1 MKNVNIYISIILFTV
16 SCSSNLPRA
25 EQQFDVNSQEPKKI
39 DENTIDSFSQDN
51 GIQYFMDGML
61 FLEQGDYARAILEFQ
76 ESIEK
81 GSNSAE
87 VYFSMSEA
95 YWMIQ
100 KYDKSI
106 FFAKKAINLDQKAID
121 YKISLGK
128 KYIALNRY
136 SESMMVFESII
147 ETSPDNA
154 DVLFIIG
161 DLKAKLNDI
170 DGALVYYDEAYNKD
184 NSLILALEVAAQLAY
199 DNKHR
204 DASKLFKKLL
214 LADPSNSEYLRG
226 YIETIQG
233 SNILNELKE
242 LIQNEQIKANPFY
255 NNLYNQMALEFIKNR
270 QFSDAENFLRKALE
284 EREDNR
290 FSLYYLSLVYRE
302 VGRNDLSLEISRKHS
317 KFYPNDKEGYINSA
331 ISLISMQKYEEAI
344 DELNIALTLYP
355 EDFEINYFL
364 GLTSYSLNDYLNAE
378 KYYMISLRLDD
389 TSIAS
394 MHGLA
399 MTYDNLEKWKNS
411 DDLYV
416 KLISLNENDAQAY
429 NNYAYSLV
437 ERGEEIDYALTLA
450 EKAIEISPNTSAYL
464 DTIGWIHYKL
474 GNYSIAKDFIAK
486 AILID
491 ESSAVILEHYGDI
504 LIKLEDVNEALIFYN
519 KALLIEPDNK
529 TLISKI
535 EKYENQ

>member
-1 MKNVNIYISIILFTV
+1 
-16 SCSSNLPRA
+16 
-25 EQQFDVNSQEPKKI
+25 
-39 DENTIDSFSQDN
+39 
-51 GIQYFMDGML
+51 
-61 FLEQGDYARAILEFQ
+61 
-76 ESIEK
+76 
-81 GSNSAE
+81 
-87 VYFSMSEA
+87 
-95 YWMIQ
+95 
-100 KYDKSI
+100 
-106 FFAKKAINLDQKAID
+106 
-121 YKISLGK
+121 
-128 KYIALNRY
+128 
-136 SESMMVFESII
+136 MMVFESII

-214 LADPSNSEYLRG
+214 LAEPSNSEYLRG

-284 EREDNR
+284 EREDDR

>member
-1 MKNVNIYISIILFTV
+1 MKNVNIYTSIILFTI
-16 SCSSNLPRA
+16 SCSTNLPQVD
-25 EQQFDVNSQEPKKI
+25 EQLKSSSQDVKNVEKK
-39 DENTIDSFSQDN
+39 NIDSFSSDSGVQS
-51 GIQYFMDGML
+51 FMDGML

-81 GSNSAE
+81 GSQSAE

-100 KYDKSI
+100 KYEKSI
-106 FFAKKAINLDQKAID
+106 LFSKKAISIDNNAVD

-136 SESMMVFESII
+136 NESMIVFESII
-147 ETSPDNA
+147 DNDPNNA

-170 DGALVYYDEAYNKD
+170 DGALIYYDEAYNKD
-184 NSLILALEVAAQLAY
+184 NSLILALQVAAQLAY
-199 DNKHR
+199 DNNHR
-204 DASKLFKKLL
+204 DTSKLFKKLL
-214 LADPSNSEYLRG
+214 LAEPSNSEYLRG

-233 SNILNELKE
+233 PDILDELKE
-242 LIQNEQIKANPFY
+242 LIQNEKIKANPFY

-270 QFSDAENFLRKALE
+270 QFSDAESFLRKALDE
-284 EREDNR
+284 KEDDR

-302 VGRNDLSLEISRKHS
+302 IGRNDLSLDISRKHS
-317 KFYPNDKEGYINSA
+317 KYFPNDKEGYINSA
-331 ISLISMQKYEEAI
+331 ISLIQMQRYDEAI

-364 GLTSYSLNDYLNAE
+364 GLTNYSLNDYLNAE
-378 KYYMISLRLDD
+378 KYYNISLKLDD
-389 TSIAS
+389 QSIAT

-399 MTYDNLEKWKNS
+399 MTYDNLQKWDMS
-411 DDLYV
+411 DDLYIQ
-416 KLISLNENDAQAY
+416 LIALNQNDAQAY

-437 ERGEEIDYALTLA
+437 ERNEEIDYALTLA

-474 GNYSIAKDFIAK
+474 GNYTIAKDFIAK

-491 ESSAVILEHYGDI
+491 ESSAVILEHYGDV
-504 LIKLEDVNEALIFYN
+504 LIKLEDFNEALIFYN
-519 KALLIEPDNK
+519 KALLIEPNNT
-529 TLISKI
+529 TLLSKI
-535 EKYENQ
+535 EEYEKQ

>member
-106 FFAKKAINLDQKAID
+106 FFAKKAISLDQKAID

-284 EREDNR
+284 EREDDR

-378 KYYMISLRLDD
+378 KYYMISLSLDD
-389 TSIAS
+389 TSIAT

-399 MTYDNLEKWKNS
+399 MTYDNLGMWKNS

>member
-1 MKNVNIYISIILFTV
+1 MKNVNIYTSIILFTV
-16 SCSSNLPRA
+16 SCSTNLPLVDEQIESSSQDVSKA
-25 EQQFDVNSQEPKKI
+25 EKK
-39 DENTIDSFSQDN
+39 NIDSFSSDSGVQS
-51 GIQYFMDGML
+51 FMDGML
-61 FLEQGDYARAILEFQ
+61 FLEQSDYARAILEFQ

-81 GSNSAE
+81 GSQSAE

-100 KYDKSI
+100 KYEKSI
-106 FFAKKAINLDQKAID
+106 LFSKKAISIDNNAVD

-136 SESMMVFESII
+136 NESMIVFESII
-147 ETSPDNA
+147 DNDPNNA

-170 DGALVYYDEAYNKD
+170 DGALIYYDEAYNKD
-184 NSLILALEVAAQLAY
+184 NSLILALQVAAQLAY
-199 DNKHR
+199 DNNHR
-204 DASKLFKKLL
+204 DTSKLFKKLL
-214 LADPSNSEYLRG
+214 LAEPSNSEYLRG

-233 SNILNELKE
+233 PDILDELKE
-242 LIQNEQIKANPFY
+242 LIQNEKIKANPFY

-270 QFSDAENFLRKALE
+270 QFSDAESFLRKALDE
-284 EREDNR
+284 KEDDR

-302 VGRNDLSLEISRKHS
+302 IGRNDLSLDISRKHS
-317 KFYPNDKEGYINSA
+317 KYFPNDKEGYINSA
-331 ISLISMQKYEEAI
+331 ISLIQMQRYDEAI

-364 GLTSYSLNDYLNAE
+364 GLTNYSLNDYLNAE
-378 KYYMISLRLDD
+378 KYYNISLKLDD
-389 TSIAS
+389 QSIAT

-399 MTYDNLEKWKNS
+399 MTYDNLQKWDMS
-411 DDLYV
+411 DDLYIQ
-416 KLISLNENDAQAY
+416 LIALNQNDAQAY

-437 ERGEEIDYALTLA
+437 ERNEEIDYALTLA

-474 GNYSIAKDFIAK
+474 GNYTIAKDFIAK

-491 ESSAVILEHYGDI
+491 ESSAVILEHYGDV
-504 LIKLEDVNEALIFYN
+504 LIKLEDFNEALIFYN
-519 KALLIEPDNK
+519 KALLIEPNNT
-529 TLISKI
+529 TLLSKI
-535 EKYENQ
+535 EEYEKQ

>member
-1 MKNVNIYISIILFTV
+1 MKNVNIYTSIILFTV
-16 SCSSNLPRA
+16 SCSTNLPLVDELIESSSQDVSKA
-25 EQQFDVNSQEPKKI
+25 EKK
-39 DENTIDSFSQDN
+39 NIDSFSSDSGVQS
-51 GIQYFMDGML
+51 FMDGML

-81 GSNSAE
+81 GSQSAE

-100 KYDKSI
+100 KYEKSI
-106 FFAKKAINLDQKAID
+106 LFSKKAISIDNNAVD

-136 SESMMVFESII
+136 NESMIVFESII
-147 ETSPDNA
+147 DNDPNNA

-170 DGALVYYDEAYNKD
+170 DGALIYYDEAYNKD
-184 NSLILALEVAAQLAY
+184 NSLILALQVAAQLAY
-199 DNKHR
+199 DNNHR
-204 DASKLFKKLL
+204 DTSKLFKKLL
-214 LADPSNSEYLRG
+214 LAEPSNSEYLRG

-233 SNILNELKE
+233 PDILDELKE
-242 LIQNEQIKANPFY
+242 LIQNEKIKANPFY

-270 QFSDAENFLRKALE
+270 QFSDAESFLRKALDE
-284 EREDNR
+284 KEDDR

-302 VGRNDLSLEISRKHS
+302 IGRNDLSLDISRKHS
-317 KFYPNDKEGYINSA
+317 KYFPNDKEGYINSA
-331 ISLISMQKYEEAI
+331 ISLIQMQRYDEAI

-364 GLTSYSLNDYLNAE
+364 GLTNYSLNDYLNAE
-378 KYYMISLRLDD
+378 KYYNISLKLDD
-389 TSIAS
+389 QSIAT

-399 MTYDNLEKWKNS
+399 MTYDNLQKWDMS
-411 DDLYV
+411 DDLYIQ
-416 KLISLNENDAQAY
+416 LIALNQNDAQAY

-437 ERGEEIDYALTLA
+437 ERNEEIDYALTLA

-474 GNYSIAKDFIAK
+474 GNYTIAKDFIAK

-491 ESSAVILEHYGDI
+491 ESSAVILEHYGDV
-504 LIKLEDVNEALIFYN
+504 LIKLEDFNEALIFYN
-519 KALLIEPDNK
+519 KALLIEPNNT
-529 TLISKI
+529 TLLSKI
-535 EKYENQ
+535 EEYEKQ

>member
-106 FFAKKAINLDQKAID
+106 FFAKKAISLDQKAID

-284 EREDNR
+284 EREDDR
-290 FSLYYLSLVYRE
+290 FSLYYLSFVYRE

>member
-1 MKNVNIYISIILFTV
+1 MKNVNIYTSIILFTV
-16 SCSSNLPRA
+16 SCSTNLPLVDEQIESSSQDVSKA
-25 EQQFDVNSQEPKKI
+25 EKK
-39 DENTIDSFSQDN
+39 NIDSFSSDSGVQS
-51 GIQYFMDGML
+51 FMDGML

-81 GSNSAE
+81 GSQSAE

-100 KYDKSI
+100 KYEKSI
-106 FFAKKAINLDQKAID
+106 LFSKKAISIDNNAVD

-136 SESMMVFESII
+136 NESMIVFESII
-147 ETSPDNA
+147 DNDPNNA

-170 DGALVYYDEAYNKD
+170 DGALIYYDEAYNKD
-184 NSLILALEVAAQLAY
+184 NSLILALQVAAQLAY
-199 DNKHR
+199 DNNHR
-204 DASKLFKKLL
+204 DTSKLFKKLL
-214 LADPSNSEYLRG
+214 LAEPSNSEYLRG

-233 SNILNELKE
+233 PDILDELKE
-242 LIQNEQIKANPFY
+242 LIQNEKIKANPFY

-270 QFSDAENFLRKALE
+270 QFSDAESFLRKALDE
-284 EREDNR
+284 KEDDR

-302 VGRNDLSLEISRKHS
+302 IGRNDLSLDISRKHS
-317 KFYPNDKEGYINSA
+317 KYFPNDKEGYINSA
-331 ISLISMQKYEEAI
+331 ISLIQMQRYDEAI

-364 GLTSYSLNDYLNAE
+364 GLTNYSLNDYINAE
-378 KYYMISLRLDD
+378 KYYNISLKLDD
-389 TSIAS
+389 QSIAT

-399 MTYDNLEKWKNS
+399 MTYDNLQKWDMS
-411 DDLYV
+411 DDLYIQ
-416 KLISLNENDAQAY
+416 LIALNQNDAQAY

-437 ERGEEIDYALTLA
+437 ERNEEIDYALTLA

-474 GNYSIAKDFIAK
+474 GNYTIAKDFIAK

-491 ESSAVILEHYGDI
+491 ESSAVILEHYGDV
-504 LIKLEDVNEALIFYN
+504 LIKLEDFNEALIFYN
-519 KALLIEPDNK
+519 KALLIEPNNT
-529 TLISKI
+529 TLLSKI
-535 EKYENQ
+535 EEYEKQ

>member
-1 MKNVNIYISIILFTV
+1 MKNVNIYTSIILFTV
-16 SCSSNLPRA
+16 SCSTNLPQVD
-25 EQQFDVNSQEPKKI
+25 EQLKSSSQDVNKVEKK
-39 DENTIDSFSQDN
+39 NIDSFSSDSGVQS
-51 GIQYFMDGML
+51 FMDGML

-81 GSNSAE
+81 GSQSAE

-100 KYDKSI
+100 KYEKSI
-106 FFAKKAINLDQKAID
+106 LFSKKAISIDNNAVD

-136 SESMMVFESII
+136 NESMIVFESII
-147 ETSPDNA
+147 DNDPNNA

-170 DGALVYYDEAYNKD
+170 DGALIYYDEAYNKD
-184 NSLILALEVAAQLAY
+184 NSLILALQVAAQLAY
-199 DNKHR
+199 DNNHR
-204 DASKLFKKLL
+204 DTSKLFKKLL
-214 LADPSNSEYLRG
+214 LAEPSNSEYLRG

-233 SNILNELKE
+233 PDILDELKE
-242 LIQNEQIKANPFY
+242 LIQNEKIKANPFY

-270 QFSDAENFLRKALE
+270 QFSDAESFLRKALDE
-284 EREDNR
+284 KEDDR

-302 VGRNDLSLEISRKHS
+302 IGRNDLSLGISRKHS
-317 KFYPNDKEGYINSA
+317 KYFPNDKEGYINSA
-331 ISLISMQKYEEAI
+331 ISLIQMQRYDEAI

-364 GLTSYSLNDYLNAE
+364 GLTNYSLNDYLNAE
-378 KYYMISLRLDD
+378 KYYNISLKLDD
-389 TSIAS
+389 QSIAT

-399 MTYDNLEKWKNS
+399 MTYDNLQKWDMS
-411 DDLYV
+411 DDLYIQ
-416 KLISLNENDAQAY
+416 LIALNQNDAQAY

-437 ERGEEIDYALTLA
+437 ERNEEIDYALTLA

-474 GNYSIAKDFIAK
+474 GNYTIAKDFIAK

-491 ESSAVILEHYGDI
+491 ESSAVILEHYGDV
-504 LIKLEDVNEALIFYN
+504 LIKLEDFNEALIFYN
-519 KALLIEPDNK
+519 KALLIEPNNT
-529 TLISKI
+529 TLLSKI
-535 EKYENQ
+535 EEYEKQ

>member
-1 MKNVNIYISIILFTV
+1 MKNVNIYTSIILFTV
-16 SCSSNLPRA
+16 SCSTNLPLVDEQIESSSQDVSKA
-25 EQQFDVNSQEPKKI
+25 EKK
-39 DENTIDSFSQDN
+39 NIDSFSSDSGVQS
-51 GIQYFMDGML
+51 FMDGML

-81 GSNSAE
+81 GSQSAE

-100 KYDKSI
+100 KYEKSI
-106 FFAKKAINLDQKAID
+106 LFSKKAISIDNNAVD

-136 SESMMVFESII
+136 NESMIVFESII
-147 ETSPDNA
+147 DNDPNNA

-170 DGALVYYDEAYNKD
+170 DGALIYYDEAYNKD
-184 NSLILALEVAAQLAY
+184 NSLILALQVAAQLAY
-199 DNKHR
+199 DNNHR
-204 DASKLFKKLL
+204 DTSKLFKKLL
-214 LADPSNSEYLRG
+214 LAEPSNSEYLRG

-233 SNILNELKE
+233 PDILDELKE
-242 LIQNEQIKANPFY
+242 LIQNEKIKANPFY

-270 QFSDAENFLRKALE
+270 QFSDAESFLRKALDE
-284 EREDNR
+284 KEDDR

-302 VGRNDLSLEISRKHS
+302 IGRNDLSLDISRKHS
-317 KFYPNDKEGYINSA
+317 KYFPNDKEGYINSA
-331 ISLISMQKYEEAI
+331 ISLIQMQRYDEAI

-364 GLTSYSLNDYLNAE
+364 GLTNYSLNDYLNAE
-378 KYYMISLRLDD
+378 KYYNISLKLDD
-389 TSIAS
+389 QSIAT

-399 MTYDNLEKWKNS
+399 MTYDNLQKWDMS
-411 DDLYV
+411 DDLYIQ
-416 KLISLNENDAQAY
+416 LIALNQNDAQAY

-437 ERGEEIDYALTLA
+437 ERNEEIDYALTLA

-474 GNYSIAKDFIAK
+474 GNYTIAKDFIAK

-491 ESSAVILEHYGDI
+491 ESSAVILEHYGDV
-504 LIKLEDVNEALIFYN
+504 LIKLEDFNEALIFYN
-519 KALLIEPDNK
+519 KALLIEPNNT
-529 TLISKI
+529 TLLSKI
-535 EKYENQ
+535 EEYEKQ

>member
-1 MKNVNIYISIILFTV
+1 MKNVNIYTSIILFTV
-16 SCSSNLPRA
+16 SCSTNLPLVDEQIESSSQDVSKA
-25 EQQFDVNSQEPKKI
+25 EKK
-39 DENTIDSFSQDN
+39 NIDSFSSDSGVQS
-51 GIQYFMDGML
+51 FMDGML

-81 GSNSAE
+81 GSQSAE

-100 KYDKSI
+100 KYEKSI
-106 FFAKKAINLDQKAID
+106 LFSKKAISIDNNAVD

-136 SESMMVFESII
+136 NESMIVFESII
-147 ETSPDNA
+147 DNDPNNA

-170 DGALVYYDEAYNKD
+170 DGALIYYDEAYNKD
-184 NSLILALEVAAQLAY
+184 NSLILALQVAAQLAY
-199 DNKHR
+199 DNNHR
-204 DASKLFKKLL
+204 DTSKLFKKLL
-214 LADPSNSEYLRG
+214 LAEPSNSEYLRG

-233 SNILNELKE
+233 PDILDELKE
-242 LIQNEQIKANPFY
+242 LIQNEKIKANPFY

-270 QFSDAENFLRKALE
+270 QFSDAESFLRKALDE
-284 EREDNR
+284 KEDDR

-302 VGRNDLSLEISRKHS
+302 IGRNDLSLDISRKHS
-317 KFYPNDKEGYINSA
+317 KYFPNDKEGYINSA
-331 ISLISMQKYEEAI
+331 ISLIQMQRYDEAI

-364 GLTSYSLNDYLNAE
+364 GLTNYSLNDYLNAE
-378 KYYMISLRLDD
+378 KYYNISLKLDD
-389 TSIAS
+389 QSIAT

-399 MTYDNLEKWKNS
+399 MTYDNLQKWDMS
-411 DDLYV
+411 DDLYIQ
-416 KLISLNENDAQAY
+416 LIALNQNDAQAY

-437 ERGEEIDYALTLA
+437 ERNEEIDYALTLA

-474 GNYSIAKDFIAK
+474 GNYTIAKDFIAK

-491 ESSAVILEHYGDI
+491 ESSAVILEHYGDV
-504 LIKLEDVNEALIFYN
+504 LIKLEDFNEALIFYN
-519 KALLIEPDNK
+519 KALLIEPNN
-529 TLISKI
+529 TILLSKI
-535 EKYENQ
+535 EEYEKQ

>member
-25 EQQFDVNSQEPKKI
+25 EQQFGVNSQEPKKI

-106 FFAKKAINLDQKAID
+106 FFAKKAISLDQKAID

-284 EREDNR
+284 EREDDR

-364 GLTSYSLNDYLNAE
+364 GLTSYSLSDYLNAE

-399 MTYDNLEKWKNS
+399 MTYDNLGKWKNS

-450 EKAIEISPNTSAYL
+450 ERAIEISPNTSAYL

-504 LIKLEDVNEALIFYN
+504 LIKLENVNEALIFYN